1 MDANKKKKVIVI
13 GSLLV
18 IGGIVGYILWKRK
31 KDQENALT
39 DTTPKV
45 DEAKVEEIKVVD
57 DKKPPVVVKSTQ
69 PVYNQVVPKTTP
81 TPLPPKFV
89 SKTKVNATDVLAS
102 NIKGGNARPLY
113 AIVGGMTIYNAGGV
127 PTGKTVKG
135 QRLGT
140 VINAQ
145 PTSKGYWVNY
155 LGAGNVKYKVMAIP
169 NTYLIEI

>member
-1 MDANKKKKVIVI
+1 MNANKKKKVIVI

-18 IGGIVGYILWKRK
+18 IGGVVGYILWKRK

-39 DTTPKV
+39 NTTP
-45 DEAKVEEIKVVD
+45 AVEEIKVEETKVVEE
-57 DKKPPVVVKSTQ
+57 KKPIVVKGTQ
-69 PVYNQVVPKTTP
+69 PVITQSLPPTKP

-89 SKTKVNATDVLAS
+89 SKSKVNATDVLAS

-113 AIVGGMTIYNAGGV
+113 AISGGFTIYNAGGV
-127 PTGKTVKG
+127 PTAKTVKG

-140 VINAQ
+140 IINAQ
-145 PTSKGYWVNY
+145 PTSKGYWINY
-155 LGAGNVKYKVMAIP
+155 VGAGNVRYKIMAIP